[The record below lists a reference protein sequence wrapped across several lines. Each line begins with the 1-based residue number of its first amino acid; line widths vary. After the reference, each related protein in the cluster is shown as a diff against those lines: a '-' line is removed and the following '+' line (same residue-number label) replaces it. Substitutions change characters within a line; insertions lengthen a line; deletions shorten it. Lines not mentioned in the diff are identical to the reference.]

1 MATPLKLGKG
11 YTLSGRQRQRVGI
24 CRAIYCDSDIVIFDD
39 PLSALGAHVGKAVF
53 CKAVW
58 LDAHAFL
65 LRGEPAHL
73 DLKCTS

>member
-24 CRAIYCDSDIVIFDD
+24 CRVIYCDSDIVIFGD

-53 CKAVW
+53 QNVMQGSLAGRTRILVTW
-58 LDAHAFL
+58 
-65 LRGEPAHL
+65 
-73 DLKCTS
+73 